1 MTTLL
6 KRARQNR
13 RNGTLAGLVLRRLV
27 ASIPLI
33 ILVIVA
39 TFLLIRLAPGDPAT
53 LLAGDSPAPEMV
65 AKIRTEYGLDKPL
78 ATQLGLYVKNSMT
91 LNFGTSIYYQAPVID
106 VIFERVPATMLLTG
120 TAMLMA
126 SLLGIVLGV
135 SAARHK
141 GRREDMMIGAASML
155 GYSLP
160 AFWIGQ
166 LLILLFAV
174 SWQLLP
180 AGGMNSATNGLT
192 GLAYLSDLAVH
203 LILPAITLM
212 TFELGLITRFTR
224 TAMIEALDKEYV
236 LVARAKGASMDHVV
250 WTHAFPNAVVTTIT
264 IMGLEFGV
272 LLAGAVVTE
281 TVFSWPGLGRLFYDA
296 ITQRDFPLL
305 NGCFIFASVMV
316 IAVNLL
322 TDVATAALDPRVRR

>member
-1 MTTLL
+1 
-6 KRARQNR
+6 
-13 RNGTLAGLVLRRLV
+13 
-27 ASIPLI
+27 
-33 ILVIVA
+33 
-39 TFLLIRLAPGDPAT
+39 
-53 LLAGDSPAPEMV
+53 
-65 AKIRTEYGLDKPL
+65 
-78 ATQLGLYVKNSMT
+78 
-91 LNFGTSIYYQAPVID
+91 
-106 VIFERVPATMLLTG
+106 ML
-120 TAMLMA
+120 
-126 SLLGIVLGV
+126 
-135 SAARHK
+135 
-141 GRREDMMIGAASML
+141 IGAASML

-174 SWQLLP
+174 TWQLLP
-180 AGGMNSATNGLT
+180 AGGMNSATDGLT